1 MKRGKN
7 KRNHHQNVV
16 EGDAWTQLLIEYHK
30 AILTAAWDFA
40 IDLGTN
46 WLGTGSDVVTSL
58 FQKVI
63 QTD

>member
-40 IDLGTN
+40 IDLSCGHQAI
-46 WLGTGSDVVTSL
+46 SESH
-58 FQKVI
+58 
-63 QTD
+63 TDRLR